1 MFNFFPYNEWSKQ
14 RGVVRVPY
22 SEFYG
27 DNFLLRTDGSVF
39 DDSNGEILR
48 EPYENA
54 KFVPL
59 TEKEMGYVKFKLTV
73 PFNAEN
79 IVEYRYKSIISH
91 F

>member
-54 KFVPL
+54 KFVP
-59 TEKEMGYVKFKLTV
+59 
-73 PFNAEN
+73 FNAEN